1 LILSPKRKK
10 KILFIIG
17 SPNQTTQMY
26 QIQTHLKDEFDC
38 YFTQFFPSDWMMHTT
53 LRLGTLEHTIISGKF
68 KQMGE
73 KFVRDHGLK
82 YDYAGETL
90 GNKYDLI
97 FLCTDMSYPKIC
109 KESKTIWVQEGMTDP
124 VNSWAKFIKKMK
136 FPGYMAL
143 KTSLNGSA
151 NKADIYCVA
160 SQGYKDYFSA
170 MGTDKDKIAVTGIP
184 NYDNATD
191 FLNNDFP
198 YKDYVLVCTSDIRE
212 QRFSEDRIGFIQ
224 KCLEIANGRPLFFKL
239 HPNEE
244 WDRAYKEII
253 DHCPENTMVFQEED
267 TNHMIAN
274 CSELITQ
281 YSTVVYI
288 GIALGKP
295 VHSYFNIEVL
305 KKQLPIQ
312 NDGTS
317 SQSIAALA
325 KEFVD
330 FNGSGQEFL
339 HQYNLENILQPA

>member
-1 LILSPKRKK
+1 VSPKRKK

-17 SPNQTTQMY
+17 SPNQTTQMH
-26 QIQTHLKDEFDC
+26 QIYLNMKDEFDC
-38 YFTQFFPSDWMMHTT
+38 YFTQFFPADWIMHTT
-53 LRLGTLEHTIISGKF
+53 LKLGTLEHTIISGRF
-68 KQMGE
+68 KEMGE
-73 KFVRDHGLK
+73 KFVKDHGLQ

-109 KESKTIWVQEGMTDP
+109 KETKTIWVQEGMTDP

-136 FPGYMAL
+136 MPSYMAF
-143 KTSLNGSA
+143 KTSLNGSS

-160 SQGYKDYFSA
+160 SQGYKDYFNG
-170 MGTDKDKIAVTGIP
+170 MGTEQERIVVTGIP
-184 NYDNATD
+184 NYDNARE
-191 FLNNDFP
+191 FLTNNFP

-212 QRFSEDRIGFIQ
+212 QKFSEDRIGFIK
-224 KCLEIANGRPLFFKL
+224 KCVEIANGQRLFFKL
-239 HPNEE
+239 HPNEIY
-244 WDRAYKEII
+244 DRAYNEII
-253 DHCPENTMVFQEED
+253 ENTPKGTMVFQDED

-274 CSELITQ
+274 CNELITQ

-312 NDGTS
+312 NEGTS
-317 SQSIAALA
+317 AMQIAAIA
-325 KEFVD
+325 REFVD
-330 FNGSGQEFL
+330 FNGDGKQFL
-339 HQYNLENILQPA
+339 TQYVPETILQSA